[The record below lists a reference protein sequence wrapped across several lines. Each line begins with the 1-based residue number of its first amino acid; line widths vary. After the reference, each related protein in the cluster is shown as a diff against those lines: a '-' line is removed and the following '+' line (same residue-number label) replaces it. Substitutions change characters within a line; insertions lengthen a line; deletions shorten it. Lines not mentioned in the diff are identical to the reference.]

1 MNRREYVS
9 TLAVAGAA
17 GAALTPGA
25 WAAGKTWQFNCFTK
39 PLQWLDYREAAE
51 LLKESGYDGAD
62 LTVRAGG
69 HVEPERV
76 EEDLPKA
83 VEAFKSA
90 GLDVPMM
97 VTKVTRADD
106 PLQEKTLRVAK
117 SLGIKLYRM
126 GYLKYDDKLG
136 VEGSIASL
144 RPQVKELAALNREI
158 GIAGAYQNHAGTNIG
173 GPVWDLRQLLKG
185 IDPKEIGIQYD
196 IKHATAEGGRS
207 WSLGLK
213 LMAEH
218 INCLALKDFLWTEQ
232 SKGKWRDGPVPLG
245 TGMVDYNAFFK
256 TINKLGIH
264 VPITLHLEYKMP
276 HELQKDTSPAELK
289 KIELE
294 LYRHDLDAV
303 KAFMKKAKLL

>member
-1 MNRREYVS
+1 MNRRRYIS
-9 TLAVAGAA
+9 TLVVGAA
-17 GAALTPGA
+17 ASALAPRA
-25 WAAGKTWQFNCFTK
+25 WAADSIWQFNCFTK
-39 PLQWLDYREAAE
+39 LLQWLDYREAAV
-51 LLKESGYDGAD
+51 LLKEAGYDGAD
-62 LTVRAGG
+62 LTVRPGG

-83 VEAFKSA
+83 VEAFKSV
-90 GLDVPMM
+90 GLEVPMM

-136 VEGSIASL
+136 VEGSIANL

-158 GIAGAYQNHAGTNIG
+158 GITGAYQNHAGANIG
-173 GPVWDLRQLLKG
+173 GPVWDLHQLLKG
-185 IDPKEIGIQYD
+185 IDSSEIGIQYD
-196 IKHATAEGGRS
+196 IKHAVAEGGRS
-207 WSLGLK
+207 WILGLK
-213 LMAEH
+213 LVAEH
-218 INCLALKDFLWTEQ
+218 INCLALKDFLWAKK
-232 SKGKWRDGPVPLG
+232 SNGKWRDGPVPMG
-245 TGMVDYNAFFK
+245 TGMVDYPAFFK
-256 TINKLGIH
+256 AVKALGIH

-276 HELQKDTSPAELK
+276 HQLQKDKTPAELK

-294 LYRHDLDAV
+294 LYRHDLDAA